1 MTRTAQR
8 TNDIMKVLGLATVP
22 LLPGSLVARLLG
34 MNMIVPLA
42 KDDPLSF
49 WMLGGG
55 VPLAIGALLV
65 AVRRRRWLATSRTQ
79 SSCSTLRRNPRAD
92 SVKEGR
98 FHRPAPRS
106 PQSPSGRRLSELQLD
121 DANQEQDH
129 ENDDDHADD
138 PDATIS

>member
-55 VPLAIGALLV
+55 VPLAIEALLV
-65 AVRRRRWLATSRTQ
+65 TVQRRR
-79 SSCSTLRRNPRAD
+79 
-92 SVKEGR
+92 
-98 FHRPAPRS
+98 
-106 PQSPSGRRLSELQLD
+106 
-121 DANQEQDH
+121 
-129 ENDDDHADD
+129 
-138 PDATIS
+138 